1 MDGSALSRRRM
12 PWIRARR
19 SQLCRSRRVPSPG
32 RAAVATRSLAKL
44 CLQSLPC
51 VNRAVVALTIKPEA
65 ARNSPARWRRSF
77 RQAPSLRG
85 ASPKVAVHLKD
96 RFGLGL
102 MGLTGASWRRGFFSF
117 SGGLVFPPAPSL
129 RAVER
134 NRTGVTVAS
143 PYGGCRGRIPKDGK
157 PHTCKLVRVDHA
169 LRHALRRGAH
179 AARKVRMRTV
189 IC

>member
-1 MDGSALSRRRM
+1 VDGSALSRRRM

-169 LRHALRRGAH
+169 LRRGAH